1 MLAPELGTDMR
12 RREFITLLGGAA
24 AAWPLAARAQQPA
37 MPVIGFLHSGS
48 PEGFESNVAA
58 FRRGLNDAG
67 FVEGQNVAIE
77 FRWAQGHYD
86 RLPAL
91 ANDLVSRQVAAIA
104 ADGTGAALAA
114 KGATSTIPV
123 AFMVGGDPVEV
134 GLVSSL
140 NRPGG
145 NMTGLSMFVI
155 TLDAKRLELLREL
168 LPGASTFAVLIN
180 PTNVPAAYHVKELEA
195 AAHAT
200 GQQLI
205 ILRAS
210 SEPEL
215 PVAFENLV
223 QYRVGGLIIV
233 PDPFFDS
240 RRDELVAITRRYAI
254 PTIFGWREFVTSGG
268 IMSYGIK
275 FAEASRELGAYVAK
289 FLKGAKPADLPVQQ
303 PTKFELAVNLNAARA
318 LGLTVPTSI
327 LLRADEV
334 IE

>member
-1 MLAPELGTDMR
+1 MIR
-12 RREFITLLGGAA
+12 RRDFITLLGGAA
-24 AAWPLAARAQQPA
+24 AAWPIVAGAQQHVI
-37 MPVIGFLHSGS
+37 PVIGFLHSGS
-48 PEGFESNVAA
+48 PEGLGSNVAA

-67 FVEGQNVAIE
+67 FFEGQNLAIE

-86 RLPAL
+86 RLPTL
-91 ANDLVSRQVAAIA
+91 ANDLVSRHVAAIA

-123 AFMVGGDPVEV
+123 AFTVGGDPIEL

-140 NRPGG
+140 NRPSG

-168 LPGASTFAVLIN
+168 LPAASTFAVLIN
-180 PTNVPAAYHVKELEA
+180 PTNVPAAYHIKELEG

-205 ILRAS
+205 VLRAS
-210 SEPEL
+210 SEEQL
-215 PVAFENLV
+215 ALAFENLV
-223 QYRVGGLIIV
+223 QYRVEGLIIV

-240 RRDELVAITRRYAI
+240 RRDELVAITRRYPI
-254 PTIFGWREFVTSGG
+254 PTIFGWREFVNSGG

-275 FAEASRELGAYVAK
+275 FAEASHELGAYVAK
-289 FLKGAKPADLPVQQ
+289 FLLGAKPADLPVQQ
-303 PTKFELAVNLNAARA
+303 PTQFELVVNLRAARA